1 MKALVVGGAGFI
13 GSHIVDQLLLA
24 EFEVVVVDNR
34 SSGTHA
40 WQNDKIAFYEMDIFD
55 QELDRVFAVEN
66 PDIVFHQA
74 AQISVARS
82 MAAPE
87 EDAHL
92 NIMGTIYLLKC
103 AVKYHVK
110 QFIFASSAAVY
121 GAPEYLPVDESHPIN
136 PSSFY
141 GLSKSLAETY
151 IRLFGM
157 TYGLKYCIFRYA
169 NVYGPRQNS
178 QGEAG
183 VISIF
188 FDRLISGL
196 PLTIY
201 GDGTQTRDFI
211 YVKDVAV
218 ACVQSIGRTG
228 AATINLSMNRGLSL
242 NDLINQL
249 IEITGEPVFTTNKP
263 VKSGDIAYSCLD
275 NQLAR
280 HTLDWQPHYT
290 ITEGLIETHRYL
302 LDKQF
307 TAKKYSV

>member
-13 GSHIVDQLLLA
+13 GSHIVDELLLRQI
-24 EFEVVVVDNR
+24 EVIVIDNR
-34 SSGTHA
+34 SSGNHE
-40 WQNDKIAFYEMDIFD
+40 WENDEVTFYEMDIFD
-55 QELDRVFAVEN
+55 QELDRVFAVER

-87 EDAHL
+87 EDAHI

-103 AVKYHVK
+103 AVKHHVK

-121 GAPEYLPVDESHPIN
+121 GVPEYLPVDESHPIN

-188 FDRLISGL
+188 FDRLISSM

-211 YVKDVAV
+211 YVKDVAT
-218 ACVQSIGRTG
+218 ACIQSIGRTH
-228 AATINLSMNRGLSL
+228 AATVNLGTNNQLSL
-242 NDLINQL
+242 NDLIDQL
-249 IEITGEPVFTTNKP
+249 MKTTGVSVFTTYKT
-263 VKSGDIAYSCLD
+263 VKDGDIAYSCLD
-275 NQLAR
+275 NQLAQN
-280 HTLDWQPHYT
+280 TLDWLPNYT
-290 ITEGLIETHRYL
+290 IIEGLTETYQYL
-302 LDKQF
+302 LDKRDL
-307 TAKKYSV
+307 ANKYSV